1 MDGRNKILKNKVF
14 LTFNFGLGPPEGGLL
29 EGMGEVLETP
39 VGVLEEGLCRT
50 PGQGARLQTRALFE
64 VCVRHTPRA
73 GFGQFC
79 SVADPGCL
87 SRIPTIICS
96 RNYNKIANFI
106 FEQVNNFFSQITK
119 SYSTFYTN
127 ICH

>member
-50 PGQGARLQTRALFE
+50 PGQGARLQTRTLFLRNVFAIRRE
-64 VCVRHTPRA
+64 QDSVKFAMVRIRD
-73 GFGQFC
+73 
-79 SVADPGCL
+79 VYPGSL
-87 SRIPTIICS
+87 P
-96 RNYNKIANFI
+96 
-106 FEQVNNFFSQITK
+106 FFAA
-119 SYSTFYTN
+119 TN
-127 ICH
+127 IIKL

>member
-1 MDGRNKILKNKVF
+1 
-14 LTFNFGLGPPEGGLL
+14 
-29 EGMGEVLETP
+29 MGEVLETP

-50 PGQGARLQTRALFE
+50 PGQGARLQTRTLFE
-64 VCVRHTPRA
+64 ECVRHTPRA

-87 SRIPTIICS
+87 SRIPTIFCS
-96 RNYNKIANFI
+96 HKYHKIVI
-106 FEQVNNFFSQITK
+106 SFSQNNGN
-119 SYSTFYTN
+119 YSTFYTN